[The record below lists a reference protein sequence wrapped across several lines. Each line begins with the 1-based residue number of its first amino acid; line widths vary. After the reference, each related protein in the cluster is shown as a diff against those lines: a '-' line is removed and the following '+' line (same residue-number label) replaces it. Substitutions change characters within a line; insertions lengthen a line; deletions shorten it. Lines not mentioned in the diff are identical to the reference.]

1 MWQTPP
7 QKDIVAIGAKKY
19 RMKTTFYSNGK
30 LLITGEYLV
39 LDGAK
44 AFALPTKFG
53 QNLIVENGTR
63 NEIIWKSYNVDQ
75 KIWFED
81 TISFNE
87 IINNIKD
94 EIETVKSTLINILH
108 EAYLLNPVFIDTAN
122 GYKIR
127 THLTFPKNW
136 GLGTSSTLL
145 NNIAQWTQ
153 IDAFTLLKNS
163 FGGSGYDI
171 ACAQNDTPIIYRLEQ
186 DLPVVEQVNFNP
198 NFTENIYFVYL
209 NKKQSSKTAIKAYY
223 NNKNNHLAKNIIN
236 NNKITDTVIKAQT
249 LKEFAQS
256 LENHEI
262 HLSNILELQTIKEM
276 IFPDFNGVIKSL
288 GAWGGDFVMAVSK
301 ENPSAYF
308 AKKGYETIL
317 SFEKMILQR

>member
-1 MWQTPP
+1 
-7 QKDIVAIGAKKY
+7 
-19 RMKTTFYSNGK
+19 MKTTFYSNGK

-53 QNLIVENGTR
+53 QNLIVENGS
-63 NEIIWKSYNVDQ
+63 NKEILWKSYNVDE

-87 IINNIKD
+87 IINNIKED
-94 EIETVKSTLINILH
+94 IETVKTTLINILH
-108 EAYLLNPVFIDTAN
+108 EAYLLNPVFIDNAN

-145 NNIAQWTQ
+145 NNIAQWAK

-171 ACAQNDTPIIYRLEQ
+171 ACAQNDTPILYYLENN
-186 DLPVVEQVNFNP
+186 LPVVETVSFNP
-198 NFTENIYFVYL
+198 GFTKNIHFVYL
-209 NKKQSSKTAIKAYY
+209 NKKQSSKTAINAYY
-223 NNKNNHLAKNIIN
+223 NNKNADSSKNISD
-236 NNKITDTVIKAQT
+236 NNKLTNSVLNAST
-249 LKEFAQS
+249 LKEFALTVQK
-256 LENHEI
+256 HEI
-262 HLSNILELQTIKEM
+262 HLSNILELQTIKE
-276 IFPDFNGVIKSL
+276 IAFPDFNGIVKSL
-288 GAWGGDFVMAVSK
+288 GAWGGDFIMAISK
-301 ENPSAYF
+301 ENPKEYF
-308 AKKGYETIL
+308 ISKGYETVL
-317 SFEKMILQR
+317 TYDEMILQ